1 MGEGVTA
8 GAGRRL
14 PAASPGIAVVLGGLV
29 LALVLAG
36 FPLAGLAHQSL
47 NADDGSVPVWVSA
60 GFGVLGFVV
69 AWRRPRNPLGWVIL
83 AVAGLAAL
91 SEDAGFYAVA
101 DYRLRHGELPLG
113 WAALLAQ
120 VGGRLDLVLLGLVFL
135 LFPDGRP
142 PSSRWRWLLWVY
154 VAVGMAWTVGA
165 LGLTVA
171 AITGHHVRVD
181 STGNLAILYHAAG
194 EPTWWKAMG
203 EAFFP
208 LLVVC
213 WLLSLGGQ
221 ALSYRRSSWER
232 RQQLKWLMSGSAIAG
247 VSIVIAVVLLG
258 SRSEV
263 VQVLGDIAIAGT
275 LAIPLSMGVAILK
288 YRLLDIDRIIS
299 RTLEYAIVTGLL
311 VGVYAGLVLLA
322 TQVIAVKSPVAVAVS
337 TLAVAA
343 LFTPV
348 RRRVQR
354 VVDRRFNRARY
365 DAEQIVAAF
374 AARLHDAVDLDG
386 VLDDLAGAVQQ
397 ALEPA
402 SISLWVSRHT

>member
-1 MGEGVTA
+1 VVTA

-14 PAASPGIAVVLGGLV
+14 PAASSGIAVVLGGLV

-36 FPLAGLAHQSL
+36 APLADLAHQSL
-47 NADDGSVPVWVSA
+47 NAEDGSVPVWVSA

-69 AWRRPRNPLGWVIL
+69 AWRRPCNPLGWLIL
-83 AVAGLAAL
+83 AMAGLAAL
-91 SEDAGFYAVA
+91 SEDAGLYAVA

-113 WAALLAQ
+113 WLALLAQ
-120 VGGRLDLVLLGLVFL
+120 AGGRLELVLLGLVFL

-154 VAVGMAWTVGA
+154 VTVGMVWTVGA
-165 LGLTVA
+165 LGLTVQA
-171 AITGHHVRVD
+171 VTGHNVRVD
-181 STGNLAILYHAAG
+181 SSGNLVMLYHAAG
-194 EPTWWKAMG
+194 SPAWWIG
-203 EAFFP
+203 VSETFFP

-221 ALSYRRSSWER
+221 ALSYRRSAWER

-247 VSIVIAVVLLG
+247 VSILIAVLLG

-263 VQVLGDIAIAGT
+263 VRFLGDIAVAGT

-288 YRLLDIDRIIS
+288 YRLFDIDRIIS
-299 RTLEYAIVTGLL
+299 RTLAYAIVTGLL

-322 TQVIAVKSPVAVAVS
+322 TQVIAVKSPVAVAAS

-348 RRRVQR
+348 HRRVQR

>member
-1 MGEGVTA
+1 MTA
-8 GAGRRL
+8 GTGRRRL
-14 PAASPGIAVVLGGLV
+14 PAASPGTALVLGGLV
-29 LALVLAG
+29 LASVVAG
-36 FPLAGLAHQSL
+36 VPLAGLAHQSL

-60 GFGVLGFVV
+60 GFGVLGLVV

-91 SEDAGFYAVA
+91 SEDAGFYSVA

-113 WAALLAQ
+113 WLALLAQ
-120 VGGRLDLVLLGLVFL
+120 VGGRLELVLFGLVFL

-142 PSSRWRWLLWVY
+142 PSSRWRWLSWVY
-154 VAVGMAWTVGA
+154 VTVGMVWTAGA

-181 STGNLAILYHAAG
+181 STGNLAVLYHAAG
-194 EPTWWKAMG
+194 APAWWTGVSA
-203 EAFFP
+203 AFFP
-208 LLVVC
+208 LLVIC
-213 WLLSLGGQ
+213 WLLSLVGQ
-221 ALSYRRSSWER
+221 LLGYRRSSWER

-247 VSIVIAVVLLG
+247 VSILIAWLLSG
-258 SRSEV
+258 SGSGA
-263 VQVLGDIAIAGT
+263 VQDLGDIAIAGA

-299 RTLEYAIVTGLL
+299 RTLAYAIVTGLL

-322 TQVIAVKSPVAVAVS
+322 TQVIAIKSPVAVAAS

-343 LFTPV
+343 LFTPL

-374 AARLHDAVDLDG
+374 AARLNDAVDLDG
-386 VLDDLAGAVQQ
+386 VLDDLAGAVRQ

-402 SISLWVSRHT
+402 SISVSVNRHT